1 MSKKN
6 KRKYIQAPT
15 ADDMERIK
23 AGEKFS
29 DITAGPIK
37 KALDN
42 DLSETIDNF
51 DESVNNLSTSKSNTK
66 IRRGIYFSLGIFV
79 TVMSII
85 GIIFTVNFFVGVIK
99 NIADNT
105 AQKKELE
112 RYIYPAVIV
121 DIPTFEEGDNI
132 PVEVMLTTAAWD
144 IIING
149 DKSKY
154 ENSFG
159 LLTVPASDL
168 EVHATKIF
176 GTGHKF
182 GHQNLGSGNLT
193 FEYVEATNS
202 YIIPESPHYLTYS
215 AKVEDIKKISEKKFE
230 LKVGYYPPAKIWF
243 PDDNKE
249 TEADKY
255 MKYTVI
261 KKSNNSYNL
270 VSVDYYY
277 KTDQPI
283 S

>member
-6 KRKYIQAPT
+6 KQKYIQAPT
-15 ADDMERIK
+15 TDDLERIK
-23 AGEKFS
+23 DDEKFS
-29 DITAGPIK
+29 DIKASPIK

-42 DLSETIDNF
+42 DLSETIDNV
-51 DESVNNLSTSKSNTK
+51 DESSYVDSLVKSKVK
-66 IRRGIYFSLGIFV
+66 IRRSIYFSISIFV
-79 TVMSII
+79 TIMSII
-85 GIIFTVNFFVGVIK
+85 GIAFTVNFIVGVVK

-112 RYIYPAVIV
+112 RYIYPAVVV
-121 DIPTFEEGDNI
+121 DIPTFEEGESV

-149 DKSKY
+149 DKSNY

-159 LLTVPASDL
+159 YLTVPASDL
-168 EVHATKIF
+168 EVYATKIF

-182 GHQNLGSGNLT
+182 GHQTLGSGNLT
-193 FEYVEATNS
+193 FEYIEATNS

-215 AKVEDIKKISEKKFE
+215 AKVENIKKLSENKFE

-243 PDDNKE
+243 ADDNKNS
-249 TEADKY
+249 EADKY

-261 KKSNNSYNL
+261 KKANNSYTI

-277 KTDQPI
+277 KTEEAI